1 MTNTMDMMATNND
14 SPTGS
19 FNTKERVS
27 PALLVGQINQHSRSA
42 PPQPPVK
49 QHENGVSS
57 INIPSL
63 SDFMPN
69 SSLDMG
75 MVGMTTSDRYQQLL
89 QLQQQQQQQ
98 QQMMMLQQQVG
109 GGADLLRGHFLE
121 PSVLQ
126 QNSAS
131 NADDLLFQQLKLQQ
145 QLQRQNQQISLLHS
159 LPGGLQTGGGNQGF
173 NLNGSIPLAMNQ
185 GLNGLYQDPLQQ
197 QYQLLQLLSSN
208 PTTSQLLVGQNL
220 QSLNLPTQGLQAG
233 VSAFPFLSNEQVPSG
248 NPPEGG
254 KKKRKFHSKSSGD
267 DARNP
272 LSAYNFFFSEE
283 REIILALLPDKVE
296 EGQKNIEDM
305 EVDELND
312 FLSKQSLPEEEM
324 EALQKKIKANTQKI
338 LDTHYE
344 KDKPKKSHKKMH
356 GKINF
361 QKLASLIGRR
371 WRTKSNNEKARYFE
385 LSKKDKERFEN
396 CLKDSLGNNMN
407 AL

>member
-1 MTNTMDMMATNND
+1 MMATNND

-19 FNTKERVS
+19 FTKQESTS
-27 PALLVGQINQHSRSA
+27 PALLLGGQMNQHSRSA
-42 PPQPPVK
+42 SQN
-49 QHENGVSS
+49 ENGASSS
-57 INIPSL
+57 INIPGR
-63 SDFMPN
+63 SDFMP
-69 SSLDMG
+69 SLDSMG
-75 MVGMTTSDRYQQLL
+75 MTNSNQFQQLL
-89 QLQQQQQQQ
+89 QQQLGLGLGFQQQTG
-98 QQMMMLQQQVG
+98 G
-109 GGADLLRGHFLE
+109 GGADLFSRGHFLE

-126 QNSAS
+126 QNSGS
-131 NADDLLFQQLKLQQ
+131 NANDLLLQQLKLQQ
-145 QLQRQNQQISLLHS
+145 QLLEGQSQQMNFVHS
-159 LPGGLQTGGGNQGF
+159 LPGLQTGGNQAL

-185 GLNGLYQDPLQQ
+185 GLNLNHSLYQDPFQQ

-208 PTTSQLLVGQNL
+208 PAASQLLVGQNL
-220 QSLNLPTQGLQAG
+220 TTSLNLPTQGLQAG
-233 VSAFPFLSNEQVPSG
+233 VSAFPFLSSNDQVTAA

-254 KKKRKFHSKSSGD
+254 KKKRKFHSKPSGD

-324 EALQKKIKANTQKI
+324 EALQKKIRANTQKI

-361 QKLASLIGRR
+361 QKLASLIGTR
-371 WRTKSNNEKARYFE
+371 WRTKSNDEKARYFE

-396 CLKDSLGNNMN
+396 CLKDSLGSNMN

>member
-1 MTNTMDMMATNND
+1 MGMMATNND

-19 FNTKERVS
+19 FNKERGS
-27 PALLVGQINQHSRSA
+27 PSLLPGGQINQHSRSA
-42 PPQPPVK
+42 PPPS
-49 QHENGVSS
+49 HETNRASSS
-57 INIPSL
+57 INIPGP
-63 SDFMPN
+63 SDFTPRGYN
-69 SSLDMG
+69 NNSLDSL
-75 MVGMTTSDRYQQLL
+75 GMTNWNSCNELL

-98 QQMMMLQQQVG
+98 QMMMMQAG
-109 GGADLLRGHFLE
+109 GGADLLFRG
-121 PSVLQ
+121 
-126 QNSAS
+126 NSAS
-131 NADDLLFQQLKLQQ
+131 NADDLLLQQLKLQQ
-145 QLQRQNQQISLLHS
+145 QLLGQSQQMNLVHS
-159 LPGGLQTGGGNQGF
+159 LPGLQTAGGNQAF

-185 GLNGLYQDPLQQ
+185 GGLNSLYQDPLQQ

-208 PTTSQLLVGQNL
+208 PAASQLLVGQNL

-233 VSAFPFLSNEQVPSG
+233 VSAFPFLSSNDQVTAR

-254 KKKRKFHSKSSGD
+254 KKKRKFHSKPSGD

-324 EALQKKIKANTQKI
+324 EALQKKIRENTQKI

-361 QKLASLIGRR
+361 QKLASLIGTR
-371 WRTKSNNEKARYFE
+371 WRSKSNDEKARYFE

-396 CLKDSLGNNMN
+396 CLKDSLGSNMN